1 MKTLKTTVIL
11 AALLLSGC
19 AAPSLPTTTTAGGS
33 VPDPSNRKLALNAQ
47 ARELRTKIIDRRQ
60 KIMVFEVML
69 TDVERRAAMSQV
81 ALSYLPNTNLLSEA
95 APERAGSD
103 RLSVTV
109 KASSVAAPAAKPAVK
124 KRPAKKKR
132 MPRKS
137 SSPG

>member
-1 MKTLKTTVIL
+1 MKTLTTTVIL

-19 AAPSLPTTTTAGGS
+19 AAPAPPTTTAGAS
-33 VPDPSNRKLALNAQ
+33 MPDPSNRKQALNAQ
-47 ARELRTKIIDRRQ
+47 ARELRTKIIDRKQ

-81 ALSYLPNTNLLSEA
+81 DLSYLPNTNLLSDA

-109 KASSVAAPAAKPAVK
+109 KPSAVAAPAAKPVVK

-132 MPRKS
+132 MRRK
-137 SSPG
+137 

>member
-19 AAPSLPTTTTAGGS
+19 AAPSLPTTTVGGTM
-33 VPDPSNRKLALNAQ
+33 PDPSDRKQALNAQ
-47 ARELRTKIIDRRQ
+47 ARELRTKIIDRKQ

-81 ALSYLPNTNLLSEA
+81 ALSYLPNTNLLAEA
-95 APERAGSD
+95 APERTGSD

-109 KASSVAAPAAKPAVK
+109 KPSPVAAPAAKPVVK

-132 MPRKS
+132 MRRK
-137 SSPG
+137 